1 MSQKAVSAKWWG
13 LLPLIL
19 AIAYCLPRLL
29 VSTLGAEN
37 PWTSYFYLYGF
48 GAIYS
53 GLGLLLILKSGA
65 CRLDRPRDRFW
76 FSMLIAGFCYFAG
89 LHALWIYLSLSI
101 PYLGGQ

>member
-1 MSQKAVSAKWWG
+1 MSQKVASAKGWA

-19 AIAYCLPRLL
+19 AIAYFFPRFL
-29 VSTLGAEN
+29 VNTLGMEN
-37 PWTSYFYLYGF
+37 PWTSFFYLYGF

-53 GLGLLLILKSGA
+53 GLGVLLVLKTGA

-76 FSMLIAGFCYFAG
+76 MKMVIGGFFYFAA
-89 LHALWIYLSLSI
+89 LHAVWIYLAVSI